1 MRYRQD
7 VPSRYEM
14 RRRGTS
20 HSGLSLGVLVTTLMV
35 GGVLVLLAVT
45 FVADWLHTPELTLSA
60 TPLIL
65 SPNGD
70 QDHDTG
76 TATYNL
82 SEEDAVTVQVFNET
96 GGVVRTLTTQQMQ
109 VAGQHFVVWDGRNDL
124 GQPVTD
130 GRYRLQVTAKGTLQT
145 ASQSIVFQVD
155 TQAPSLRLANL
166 PDATRLREP
175 DLTVQGLTEPGAAVW
190 VTGNP
195 QPIAVDGQGRFT
207 FQRKLTEG
215 DNQFEVRAV
224 DQAGNSTRVTRQ
236 LTLVTQPP
244 TVAITVPPEDT
255 WTNQA
260 LTNISG
266 KAPPGTTLKINDQP
280 VAVAAD
286 GSFQHEL
293 LLEEGDNTIRLA
305 ATDDVGNVTTQQ
317 RLVHLKTKPPMV
329 TLNAEDGATYGDAML
344 QLTGRTEVGT
354 TVIVNG
360 QTVPVSTLGD
370 FQVTLSLF
378 QGDNAIQVEA
388 RDQAG
393 NVTNVTRR
401 VRYSVSVP
409 ERGLGRLLRNV
420 PDLPSLVVPLL
431 IALPLILLLGF
442 YLLRPVSL
450 ELTVDRQAFT
460 PGLPEEGK
468 VLILAVDLSKA
479 ARITLEVLDNYGRP
493 LATILHNRRR
503 SAGEHHFFWDGYDD
517 YGRPVPPGD
526 YVIQA
531 LASSPAAAVTSAV
544 HVAIQEDALVHGRMG
559 VGQRRAGEGGEIIDG
574 RDDFIRRRPRR

>member
-7 VPSRYEM
+7 LPSRYEM

-20 HSGLSLGVLVTTLMV
+20 HGGLTLGVLVTALMV

-70 QDHDTG
+70 HNTG

-82 SEEDAVTVQVFNET
+82 SEEDVVTVQVFNEV
-96 GGVVRTLTTQQMQ
+96 GGVVRTLITQQLQ
-109 VAGQHFVVWDGRNDL
+109 AAGQHFVVWDARNDL

-145 ASQSIVFQVD
+145 ANQSVVFQVD
-155 TQAPSLRLANL
+155 TQAPSLRLVNL
-166 PDATRLREP
+166 PDATRVRDPE
-175 DLTVQGLTEPGAAVW
+175 LTVQGLTEPGATVW

-207 FQRKLTEG
+207 FQRRLAEG

-224 DQAGNSTRVTRQ
+224 DQAGNSARVTRQ
-236 LTLVTQPP
+236 LTLVTTPP
-244 TVAITVPPEDT
+244 TVAIATPPEGA

-260 LTNISG
+260 LTNVSG
-266 KAPPGTTLKINDQP
+266 KAPSGSTLKINDQP
-280 VAVAAD
+280 VPVAAD
-286 GSFQHEL
+286 GGFQYDV
-293 LLEEGDNTIRLA
+293 LLEEGDNTIRIA

-317 RLVHLKTKPPMV
+317 RLVHLKTKPPLV
-329 TLNAEDGATYGDAML
+329 TLSAEDGATYGDAML
-344 QLTGRTEVGT
+344 QLTGRTDAGA
-354 TVIVNG
+354 TVVVNG
-360 QTVPVSTLGD
+360 QAVPVSTLGD
-370 FQVTLSLF
+370 FQATLNLF

-393 NVTNVTRR
+393 NVTSVTRR
-401 VRYSVSVP
+401 VRYNISAP
-409 ERGLGRLLRNV
+409 ERGLGRLFRNV

-431 IALPLILLLGF
+431 IALPLILLLSL

-450 ELTVDRQAFT
+450 ELSVDRQAFT

-468 VLILAVDLSKA
+468 VLILAVDLNKA
-479 ARITLEVLDNYGRP
+479 ARVTLEVLDQYGRP
-493 LATILHNRRR
+493 LATVLHDRRR
-503 SAGEHHFFWDGYDD
+503 SAGQHHFFWDGYDD

-544 HVAIQEDALVHGRMG
+544 HVSIQEDALIHGRG
-559 VGQRRAGEGGEIIDG
+559 VTGQRRAGEGGEIIDG

>member
-7 VPSRYEM
+7 LPSRYEM

-20 HSGLSLGVLVTTLMV
+20 HGGLTPGVLVTALMV

-82 SEEDAVTVQVFNET
+82 SEEVAVTVQVFNES
-96 GGVVRTLTTQQMQ
+96 GGVVRTLTTQQLQ
-109 VAGQHFVVWDGRNDL
+109 AAGQHFVVWDGRNDL

-145 ASQSIVFQVD
+145 ASQSVVFQID
-155 TQAPSLRLANL
+155 SQAPPLRLVNL
-166 PDATRLREP
+166 PDATRVREP
-175 DLTVQGLTEPGAAVW
+175 DLTVQGLTEPGATVW
-190 VTGNP
+190 VSGSP
-195 QPIAVDGQGRFT
+195 QPVAVDGQGRFT
-207 FQRKLTEG
+207 FQRRLTEG

-236 LTLVTQPP
+236 LTLVTTPP
-244 TVAITVPPEDT
+244 TVAITTPPEGA

-266 KAPPGTTLKINDQP
+266 KAPSGTTLKINDQP

-286 GSFQHEL
+286 GNFQYEV
-293 LLEEGDNTIRLA
+293 LLEEGDNTIRIA

-317 RLVHLKTKPPMV
+317 RLVRLKTKPPLV

-344 QLTGRTEVGT
+344 QLTGRTDVGT

-370 FQVTLSLF
+370 FQVMLNLF

-401 VRYSVSVP
+401 VRYSISSP
-409 ERGLGRLLRNV
+409 ERGLTRLLRNV
-420 PDLPSLVVPLL
+420 PDLPSLAVPLL
-431 IALPLILLLGF
+431 IALPLILLLGL

-450 ELTVDRQAFT
+450 ELSVDRQAFT

-479 ARITLEVLDNYGRP
+479 ARITLEVLDQYGRP
-493 LATILHNRRR
+493 LATVLHDRRR
-503 SAGEHHFFWDGYDD
+503 SAGQHHFFWDGYDD

-531 LASSPAAAVTSAV
+531 LASTPAAAVTSAV
-544 HVAIQEDALVHGRMG
+544 HVAIQEDVLVHGR
-559 VGQRRAGEGGEIIDG
+559 VAGQRRAGESGEIIDG